1 MKLSVIILNYNVSP
15 FLELCLRSVEQAIL
29 NLDAEIIVIDNDS
42 KDDSCQMVKTKF
54 PKALLIE
61 NRENTGFPKG
71 NNIGVSQA
79 KGEYVCILNPDTVVA
94 EDTFEKV
101 LEFADSKSDLGALG
115 VRLVDGKGRFLPE
128 SKRGVPTPWV
138 AFCKVSG
145 LYKIFPKKKT
155 WNGYYTHEVAEDEN
169 GKTAILVGAFMLM
182 KRKIYLELGG
192 FDEGCFMYSDD
203 IDLSYRLL
211 LKGLANY
218 YYGESTVIHF
228 KGESTV
234 RDAKYLRRFEQA
246 MTFFYKKHLKG
257 SWWFSLLMT
266 LGIYFFYVVK
276 KFKGANFRAIKV
288 DRKLLISKDESLRLS
303 LKEYGEEPIDQI
315 LHLNELPSYISNH
328 TKDFVEIIFD
338 NHTILFKNI
347 IETIV
352 NCSSKSIRYRIIP
365 AQSSFYIGSDSSES
379 RGEVVTIKNVS
390 LNH

>member
-1 MKLSVIILNYNVSP
+1 MSS

-54 PKALLIE
+54 PKAVLIE
-61 NRENTGFPKG
+61 NKENTGFPKG
-71 NNIGVSQA
+71 NNIGVGQA
-79 KGEYVCILNPDTVVA
+79 KGEYVCILNPDTVVS

-101 LEFADSKSDLGALG
+101 LEFANSKSDLGALG
-115 VRLVDGKGRFLPE
+115 VRLVDGKGKFLPE
-128 SKRGVPTPWV
+128 SKRGIPTPWV

-145 LYKIFPKKKT
+145 LYKIFPNKKT
-155 WNGYYTHEVAEDEN
+155 WNGYYTHEVAEIEN
-169 GKTAILVGAFMLM
+169 GKISILVGAFMLM
-182 KRKIYLELGG
+182 KREIYLELEG

-211 LKGLANY
+211 QYGLANY

-246 MTFFYKKHLKG
+246 MSFFYKKHLKE
-257 SWWFSLLMT
+257 SWWFSLLMN
-266 LGIYFFYVVK
+266 LGVYFFYFVK
-276 KFKGANFRAIKV
+276 KIKGTEFRAVKV
-288 DRKLLISKDESLRLS
+288 DRKVLISKDASLLIN
-303 LKEYGEEPIDQI
+303 LKEFGREPIDQI
-315 LHLNELPSYISNH
+315 LNVSELSSYLASH
-328 TKDFVEIIFD
+328 PKEFVEIIFD

-365 AQSSFYIGSDSSES
+365 AHSSFYIGSDSSES

-390 LNH
+390 LNQ